1 MLLKVNSW
9 LIYLHYHLLLRGGAV
24 VVVITWQ
31 LDLQIPIHSVTIT
44 TSVESSNLAH
54 CEVYSILCQWFA
66 SGQWFSPGT
75 PFFSTSKA
83 DRHNI
88 AEIFLKVTLNTITAN
103 PLLRGELAIRHY
115 CGMSGIAIAGIIQY
129 RLYAQRFQSMYVL
142 VPTVCTLC
150 FVFMYL
156 TYNEAPDI

>member
-1 MLLKVNSW
+1 M
-9 LIYLHYHLLLRGGAV
+9 IYLHYHLLLRGGTV

-31 LDLQIPIHSVTIT
+31 LDLQIPMHSVTIT
-44 TSVESSNLAH
+44 TSVESANPAH
-54 CEVYSILCQWFA
+54 CEAKLCQWFA
-66 SGQWFSPGT
+66 SGQWFSPST

-88 AEIFLKVTLNTITAN
+88 AEILLKVALNTITPN

-115 CGMSGIAIAGIIQY
+115 YSMSYIAIAGIIQY
-129 RLYAQRFQSMYVL
+129 RLCTKIPIFIMCVL

-150 FVFMYL
+150 FFSSFYVAHL
-156 TYNEAPDI
+156 